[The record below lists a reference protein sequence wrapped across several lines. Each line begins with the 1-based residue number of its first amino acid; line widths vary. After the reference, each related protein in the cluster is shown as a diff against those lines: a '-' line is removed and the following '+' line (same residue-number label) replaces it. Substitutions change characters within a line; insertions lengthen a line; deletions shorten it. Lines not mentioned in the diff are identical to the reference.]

1 MNVQQAVPF
10 LRVADIDLSVR
21 FYVDGLGFEM
31 TKKWTPEGRLQWC
44 WLQRGDAA
52 MMLQE
57 FAKDG
62 RHAGRP
68 ASALGLGVSI
78 CFICEDAL
86 AIYRDV
92 TGRSIEA
99 SEPFVSNG
107 MWYFA
112 VKDPDGYVVEF
123 ESDTDVAEDTRLSEA
138 SASR

>member
-10 LRVADIDLSVR
+10 LRVADIDASVR
-21 FYVDGLGFEM
+21 FYVEGLGFEM
-31 TKKWTPEGRLQWC
+31 TKKWTPEGKLQWC
-44 WLQRGDAA
+44 WLQRGGAA

-57 FAKDG
+57 FAVDG
-62 RHAGRP
+62 HRAGRP
-68 ASALGLGVSI
+68 AGAVGLGVSI
-78 CFICEDAL
+78 CFICDDAL

-92 TGRSIEA
+92 IGRAIEA

-123 ESDTDVAEDTRLSEA
+123 ESETDVPEETRLSEA

>member
-1 MNVQQAVPF
+1 M
-10 LRVADIDLSVR
+10 
-21 FYVDGLGFEM
+21 
-31 TKKWTPEGRLQWC
+31 
-44 WLQRGDAA
+44 
-52 MMLQE
+52 
-57 FAKDG
+57 
-62 RHAGRP
+62 
-68 ASALGLGVSI
+68 
-78 CFICEDAL
+78 
-86 AIYRDV
+86 